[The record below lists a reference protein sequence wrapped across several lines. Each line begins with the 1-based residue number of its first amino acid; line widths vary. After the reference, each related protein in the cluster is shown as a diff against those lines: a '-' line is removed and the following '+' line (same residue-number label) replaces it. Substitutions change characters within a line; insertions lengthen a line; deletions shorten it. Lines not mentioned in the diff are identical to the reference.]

1 MTVMDNDVKNLFQR
15 AGNTVAGYQ
24 EINRQQ
30 ENEEAK
36 QRWPLLRDIRLEL
49 TADQLPPDEPVDTN
63 KLPLFGG
70 MAMPE
75 INPRPDVVSH
85 KGNVSALADIPVK
98 TNEQQKSVF
107 AGQAAERG
115 TSGTELFFTNQTR
128 QTNQTNQAIARNDA
142 EGADRLFSAILGKPV
157 QAAEQGHRTEVRND
171 SELNKEVPVSDLFR
185 RLAQGSAK
193 LPAQTP
199 APSFFRKI
207 FGS

>member
-1 MTVMDNDVKNLFQR
+1 
-15 AGNTVAGYQ
+15 
-24 EINRQQ
+24 
-30 ENEEAK
+30 
-36 QRWPLLRDIRLEL
+36 
-49 TADQLPPDEPVDTN
+49 
-63 KLPLFGG
+63 

-115 TSGTELFFTNQTR
+115 TSGTELFFTNQTK
-128 QTNQTNQAIARNDA
+128 QTNQAIARNDA

-171 SELNKEVPVSDLFR
+171 SQLNKEVPVSDLFR

>member
-15 AGNTVAGYQ
+15 AGKTVAGYQ

-30 ENEEAK
+30 ENEEAR

-49 TADQLPPDEPVDTN
+49 TPDQLPPDEPVETN

-75 INPRPDVVSH
+75 ISLRPDVVSPQ
-85 KGNVSALADIPVK
+85 GNVSALADIPVK

-107 AGQAAERG
+107 SGQTTERG
-115 TSGTELFFTNQTR
+115 TASTELFFTK
-128 QTNQTNQAIARNDA
+128 QTNQASARNDT
-142 EGADRLFSAILGKPV
+142 GDADRLFSAILGKPV
-157 QAAEQGHRTEVRND
+157 QAAEQGHRTQTQSD

-193 LPAQTP
+193 PPAQTP